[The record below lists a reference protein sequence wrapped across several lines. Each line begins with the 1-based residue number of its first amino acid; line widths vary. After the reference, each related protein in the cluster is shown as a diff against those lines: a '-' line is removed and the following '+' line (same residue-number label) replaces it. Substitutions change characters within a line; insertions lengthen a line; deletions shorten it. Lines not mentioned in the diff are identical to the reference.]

1 MEESIY
7 TWMAAI
13 GCGIL
18 LIQVVL
24 QVIGVADHDGT
35 VDVDIDTDTDF
46 GHGDWFFG
54 FLSFKTVVAFLGFFG
69 LTGLL
74 LMETDISS
82 AQRGL
87 YATLAGLAAVVVVGY
102 MMKMLHNLGHSGTLN
117 LANAL
122 GLEGIVYLRIPPKG
136 EGRGKV
142 TLDVQGRSIEIQAV
156 TDGDG
161 IATGARVQVMEVLG
175 EELVRVEAR

>member
-24 QVIGVADHDGT
+24 QVIGVADHDG
-35 VDVDIDTDTDF
+35 DFDSDTDLGD
-46 GHGDWFFG
+46 GDWFFG

-87 YATLAGLAAVVVVGY
+87 YATLAGLAAVFVVGY
-102 MMKMLHNLGHSGTLN
+102 MMKMLHGLGHSGTVHLG
-117 LANAL
+117 NAL
-122 GLEGIVYLRIPPKG
+122 GLEGVVYLRIPPQG

-142 TLDVQGRSIEIQAV
+142 TLDVQGRSVEVPAV
-156 TDGDG
+156 TDGEG

-175 EELVRVEAR
+175 EDLVRVETR